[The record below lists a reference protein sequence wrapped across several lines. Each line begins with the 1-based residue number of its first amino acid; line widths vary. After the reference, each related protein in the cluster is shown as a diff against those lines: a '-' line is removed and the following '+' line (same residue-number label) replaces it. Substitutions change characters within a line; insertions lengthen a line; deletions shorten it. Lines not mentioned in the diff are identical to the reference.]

1 MKSLKY
7 IIFLIGVFCISN
19 LSAQKIDA
27 LPDSKIQNK
36 KANDKVYV
44 MTVKDQ
50 GSYTVKILNPMGEI
64 QTSPIKKK
72 KYNARDR
79 VEFRINTKFWK
90 PGTYIIIA
98 ENELGETF
106 TKKFVLQRKES

>member
-1 MKSLKY
+1 MKYLKY
-7 IIFLIGVFCISN
+7 IIFLIGAFCISN

-27 LPDSKIQNK
+27 LPASKIENK

-44 MTVKDQ
+44 MTVKDL
-50 GSYTVKILNPMGEI
+50 GIYTVKILNPMGEI

-72 KYNARDR
+72 KYNSRER

-98 ENELGETF
+98 ENELGVTF
-106 TKKFVLQRKES
+106 TKKFRLPRTES